1 MKKCVIITSY
11 IEGNLRRLLEGEQPD
26 LILCAD
32 GGYDH
37 AKDAGITPD
46 LLIGDFDSLRGSIAP
61 DIETITFPVEK
72 DDTDTGLCLRTAI
85 QRGCDDILIVGGV
98 GGRFDHALAN
108 IQLMAAAAEHVS
120 RVAMKDDKNYITI
133 LKDGDLCVPKKNNAH
148 LSILSLSDTSLG
160 VCLEGVKYPLSDYTM
175 TRTFPLGVSN
185 EFEENF
191 ARISVKKGTLFVA
204 LSED

>member
-11 IEGNLRRLLEGEQPD
+11 IEGNLSSLMEGEHPD

-37 AKDAGITPD
+37 AKNAGVIPD
-46 LLIGDFDSLRGSIAP
+46 FLIGDFDSLSGSVQP
-61 DIETITFPVEK
+61 GIETITFPAEK
-72 DDTDTGLCLRTAI
+72 DDTDTGLCLRAAI
-85 QRGCDDILIVGGV
+85 KQGCDDILIIGGL

-108 IQLMAAAAEHVS
+108 VQLMASAADQVT
-120 RVAMKDDKNYITI
+120 RIAMKDGKNYITV
-133 LKDGDLCVPKKNNAH
+133 LKDGQMRVPKKNNAH
-148 LSILSLSDTSLG
+148 LSVLSLSNVSLG
-160 VCLEGVKYPLSDYTM
+160 VFLEGVKYPLSDYTM

-185 EFEENF
+185 EFAENE
-191 ARISVKKGTLFVA
+191 AWISVRKGTLFVA